1 MIDQQLMLPI
11 GTVLHSDTY
20 RVVRFI
26 ASGGFGNTY
35 EVEHVKLGKHYCLKE
50 FFMRNINLRR
60 GTTVTVSV
68 EGNRSTFEQMRTKFF
83 KEAQRMARI
92 ENPHV
97 VEVTDCFEENQTA
110 YYVMKLIDGQSLS
123 SKMAAQGRPFIEAE
137 VRTMLPQV
145 LSALRCVHEQ
155 GIYHLDLKPAN
166 IMTNADGHLWLI
178 DFGASKQLSAA
189 ESQTLST
196 STGLCYT
203 PNYAPSELVGGN
215 TKRIGPWTDFYS
227 LGATLYNL
235 LSSHQPPEADDVRY
249 DGERAFQFPAS
260 VSADMRSLILWL
272 MSPDI
277 PQRPQT
283 VEEIEQRLATFA
295 EIPEESIEPET
306 PLTEET
312 VRADEGTETVKA
324 DTGTETE
331 IADEGTETV
340 KVDEGTETVKA
351 ETSKRSKAR
360 VNAAFI
366 IGIIIL
372 YILGFALLRKMGKNE
387 DPVYSVS
394 YPVEDKTPAPP
405 SALPPADTPTV
416 SLSDYCPDSN
426 HPHAI
431 DLGLPSGTKWAC
443 CNVGA
448 GKPADYGDYYAWGE
462 VETKSNYY
470 WDSYLFGDSESNV
483 QSIGNNIAGTKYD
496 VAHAQ
501 WGGSWRMPSEKQIQ
515 ELLDNTNS
523 AWITWNPV
531 DEVQGRTFTSKTNG
545 NVVFFPAAGDWRDE
559 RLYKADMEGAYWSST
574 VCAGRPYSAFALE
587 FGYGGVNETMGG
599 RYSSSY
605 GRFYGLS
612 VRPVR

>member
-11 GTVLHSDTY
+11 GTVLHGDTY
-20 RVVRFI
+20 CVVRYI

-260 VSADMRSLILWL
+260 VSADMRSLVLWL

-295 EIPEESIEPET
+295 EIPEEPREVET
-306 PLTEET
+306 PATEET
-312 VRADEGTETVKA
+312 VMSDEGTDTVKA
-324 DTGTETE
+324 DVGTETM
-331 IADEGTETV
+331 
-340 KVDEGTETVKA
+340 KVDNESEKSTVQDSSEDNDLKLRPSIEKLQTLHIPTEKEVADFVKPIRD
-351 ETSKRSKAR
+351 TKPKKNRSIFWLLTIGVCLAGI
-360 VNAAFI
+360 V
-366 IGIIIL
+366 IGI
-372 YILGFALLRKMGKNE
+372 LLSKGNKKSE
-387 DPVYSVS
+387 SIFD
-394 YPVEDKTPAPP
+394 
-405 SALPPADTPTV
+405 ALP
-416 SLSDYCPDSN
+416 YCPDSN

-431 DLGLPSGTKWAC
+431 DLGLPSSIKWAC

-448 GKPADYGDYYAWGE
+448 NSPGEFGDHYAWGE
-462 VETKSNYY
+462 IVTKDTY
-470 WDSYLFGDSESNV
+470 DSGTYSLTDG
-483 QSIGNNIAGTKYD
+483 SIWRSRDLGNCISGTSYD
-496 VAHAQ
+496 VAHLL
-501 WGGSWRMPSEKQIQ
+501 WGNDWEMPTEKQIQ
-515 ELLDNTNS
+515 ELLNHCSTQWTSHRGING
-523 AWITWNPV
+523 V
-531 DEVQGRTFTSKTNG
+531 DFKGTNG
-545 NVVFFPAAGDWRDE
+545 NVIFLPAAGYYQDKGNI
-559 RLYKADMEGAYWSST
+559 YKGSIGRYWSST
-574 VCAGRPYSAFALE
+574 QGASGDACNLTIFKDVEKEAYWNYSYRYC
-587 FGYGGVNETMGG
+587 GY
-599 RYSSSY
+599 
-605 GRFYGLS
+605 S
-612 VRPVR
+612 VRPVRQY